1 MAVDEFFVFLG
12 VGLAILIFAVV
23 IFSLIQPEEQ
33 IIPRFEE
40 KLVVRN
46 ARFAFESSNLR
57 AHKTSSLGTI
67 ELHNGLLFGK
77 KEYEFNLA
85 SKDIEQL
92 QIDMSVKRTN
102 SYGRLSV
109 KANDNVLINDKLL
122 LGDYSIPVSKQMFN
136 GHVLIEIEPESS
148 SWRIWAP
155 TLYEVEASLDY
166 VTFDKRTDEFMFTL
180 GNETDTLKYVKIS
193 FILDKNIGDLIVDV
207 NGNVVFAG
215 PADKLQQIDV
225 DTTLVNKGANTV
237 RFEALEDSFYSGQG
251 VVNIGY
257 TQLMQIE

>member
-1 MAVDEFFVFLG
+1 MDEFFVFMG
-12 VGLAILIFAVV
+12 VGLAILVFALV
-23 IFSLIQPEEQ
+23 IFSLIQPAEEPV
-33 IIPRFEE
+33 PRFEE
-40 KLVVRN
+40 KLVVKN
-46 ARFAFESSNLR
+46 ARFGFESSNLR
-57 AHKTSSLGTI
+57 AHKNYDLGTI

-102 SYGRLSV
+102 NYGKLAV
-109 KANDNVLINDKLL
+109 KANDNILLNDKLL

-136 GHVLIEIEPESS
+136 GHVIIELEPESS

-166 VTFDKRTDEFMFTL
+166 VTHDKRTDEFQFTL
-180 GNETDTLKYVKIS
+180 GNETETLKYVTIG
-193 FILDKNIGDLIVDV
+193 FLLDKNIGDLIVDV

-225 DTTLVNKGANTV
+225 DTALVNKGTNTV

-251 VVNIGY
+251 VVTIGY
-257 TQLMQIE
+257 TELIEIE